1 MESQTIKTQTITTNT
16 LKHSQSSFTLIELL
30 VVIVIIGTL
39 AGMIFVNVSGVIE
52 RAKIARS
59 LQFSDSLRNALI
71 MNLVSEWKF
80 DENSGTTAKDSW
92 GGNNGTLYS
101 STSVCSN
108 PPTSDCPTWKT
119 GGDCIS
125 GSCLQF
131 DGSDD
136 YVNLPV
142 TPKYSQYTISVW
154 INGARDQD
162 VGGIIMTGGLS
173 LQRWGL
179 FLDSKKITS
188 INSNGTTRDCW
199 QIENYNFTNYPAGWH
214 LITITDDGTTRKF
227 YRDGTYVASHTNT
240 ITNEGPDANFRIGKG
255 GFTDASFFNGLIDEV
270 RIYNAALPTA
280 QIQQHYAEGLKSLL
294 ANNATTEQEYAQRIS
309 DFNQILVKN

>member
-39 AGMIFVNVSGVIE
+39 AGMIFVNMSGVIE

-59 LQFSDSLRNALI
+59 LQFSDSLRNALM

-80 DENSGTTAKDSW
+80 DENSGTIAKDFW
-92 GGNNGTLYS
+92 GGNNGTL
-101 STSVCSN
+101 VN
-108 PPTSDCPTWKT
+108 GPTWKT
-119 GGDCIS
+119 GGDCVS

-136 YVNLPV
+136 YVELPTSALGNWNELTYEV
-142 TPKYSQYTISVW
+142 WVKAPQYAGSLWPAFIGSYTTGTSYNNQFGIWQNTNHLHLEVDTNIGNYPMQGQLSIPWNTWFHAVMVYNGSKLTEY
-154 INGARDQD
+154 INGVA
-162 VGGIIMTGGLS
+162 G
-173 LQRWGL
+173 
-179 FLDSKKITS
+179 KS
-188 INSNGTTRDCW
+188 IS
-199 QIENYNFTNYPAGWH
+199 
-214 LITITDDGTTRKF
+214 
-227 YRDGTYVASHTNT
+227 ASGNLKSVTKL
-240 ITNEGPDANFRIGKG
+240 RIGDIG
-255 GFTDASFFNGLIDEV
+255 NMNFFNGFIDEV

-294 ANNATTEQEYAQRIS
+294 ANNAITEQEYAQRIS